1 MPDETGSLKAVAAR
15 AIRLLDLT
23 SLNDN
28 DTDTTVAA
36 LCKRATLAPQPVAAV
51 CIWPRFIA
59 LAGSILEDSGVRIAA
74 VANFPAGG
82 DDIAVAARETEGI
95 VRSEEHTS
103 ELQSLMRISYAV
115 FCLKKKNSRTQQQ
128 RVITQTRTLDS
139 QH

>member
-23 SLNDN
+23 SLNDD

-51 CIWPRFIA
+51 CIWPRFVA
-59 LAGSILEDSGVRIAA
+59 HARDLLEGSEVRIAA

-82 DDIAVAARETEGI
+82 DDIAAAAAEAEQI
-95 VRSEEHTS
+95 VNAGADEVD
-103 ELQSLMRISYAV
+103 LVMPY
-115 FCLKKKNSRTQQQ
+115 
-128 RVITQTRTLDS
+128 TRWLGGKDRKSTRLN
-139 QH
+139 

>member
-82 DDIAVAARETEGI
+82 DAIAVAARETQGSTEE
-95 VRSEEHTS
+95 RSVGEEWVDTLRCWWSPAHS
-103 ELQSLMRISYAV
+103 
-115 FCLKKKNSRTQQQ
+115 KKKIQKTNEHKQ
-128 RVITQTRTLDS
+128 
-139 QH
+139 